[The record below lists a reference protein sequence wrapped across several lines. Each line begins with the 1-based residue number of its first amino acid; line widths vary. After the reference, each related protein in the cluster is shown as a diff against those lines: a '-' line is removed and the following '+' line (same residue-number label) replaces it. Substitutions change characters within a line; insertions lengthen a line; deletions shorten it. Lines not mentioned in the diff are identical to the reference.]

1 MTRFE
6 QKGFKLVGCKEIMAS
21 KELLGKH
28 YAELASKPFFNGL
41 VEYMSSGPVVAMVWE
56 GDNVVASG
64 RKMLGATKPSE
75 SAPGTIRGDFGIQVG
90 RYFFSLLRIYSLV
103 TLSTVPTV
111 LRTPRERSI
120 SGSPRVFVSGTRITI
135 SGSMR
140 TKLNPSI
147 VCWDFHLNCFVK
159 VHRIINNWVEIKQ
172 EKTEMKRYVKFQP
185 SFLFFF
191 SPLELSGLLSRFF
204 VDFSVHIYQIHLL
217 SLWWKN
223 KTKNPLKLLELT
235 ASFSSPIT

>member
-1 MTRFE
+1 
-6 QKGFKLVGCKEIMAS
+6 MAS

-90 RYFFSLLRIYSLV
+90 RYFFSLLRFYSLV

-147 VCWDFHLNCFVK
+147 VC
-159 VHRIINNWVEIKQ
+159 
-172 EKTEMKRYVKFQP
+172 
-185 SFLFFF
+185 
-191 SPLELSGLLSRFF
+191 
-204 VDFSVHIYQIHLL
+204 
-217 SLWWKN
+217 
-223 KTKNPLKLLELT
+223 
-235 ASFSSPIT
+235 

>member
-75 SAPGTIRGDFGIQVG
+75 SAPGTISGDLGIQDG
-90 RYFFSLLRIYSLV
+90 RYFFFA
-103 TLSTVPTV
+103 
-111 LRTPRERSI
+111 
-120 SGSPRVFVSGTRITI
+120 SP
-135 SGSMR
+135 
-140 TKLNPSI
+140 
-147 VCWDFHLNCFVK
+147 
-159 VHRIINNWVEIKQ
+159 
-172 EKTEMKRYVKFQP
+172 
-185 SFLFFF
+185 FLFF
-191 SPLELSGLLSRFF
+191 SNIVHGS
-204 VDFSVHIYQIHLL
+204 DSVENAKREIDLWFPEGVCEWNKDNDKWIYE
-217 SLWWKN
+217 N
-223 KTKNPLKLLELT
+223 
-235 ASFSSPIT
+235 